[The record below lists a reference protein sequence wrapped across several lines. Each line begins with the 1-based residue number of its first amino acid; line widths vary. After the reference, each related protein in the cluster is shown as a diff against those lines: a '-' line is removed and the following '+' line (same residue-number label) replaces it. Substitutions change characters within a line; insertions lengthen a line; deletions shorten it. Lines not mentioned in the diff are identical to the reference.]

1 MEPII
6 NVKLGG
12 TPVTQRVIETAKEV
26 YMTAKGWSAAMRD
39 DALTD
44 GAFLLTGYISEA
56 PAFDKAMVNLSQFEN
71 SLIWTMQI
79 NVFNALLQE
88 YKAAEQRLARYI
100 LSEGR
105 SEVTEEVETGKL
117 SPDGSPHT
125 ETVVVLPGID
135 PLPETVDIVEVDED
149 GTECTVV
156 TPNPAIEQDEAE
168 RSAAQ
173 QVIDR
178 VPTAIEEIPCI
189 YPGEPDKLV
198 DYFASVK

>member
-1 MEPII
+1 
-6 NVKLGG
+6 
-12 TPVTQRVIETAKEV
+12 
-26 YMTAKGWSAAMRD
+26 
-39 DALTD
+39 
-44 GAFLLTGYISEA
+44 
-56 PAFDKAMVNLSQFEN
+56 
-71 SLIWTMQI
+71 
-79 NVFNALLQE
+79 
-88 YKAAEQRLARYI
+88 
-100 LSEGR
+100 
-105 SEVTEEVETGKL
+105 
-117 SPDGSPHT
+117 HT